1 MNPTIKRL
9 LAYCARYPRWLIQ
22 AGICLL
28 LATGAEVAGP
38 LLIKLFIDDYLAP
51 RQLVWPAI
59 AAIGAGYLGLQ
70 FLSAAG
76 FYLQSLRFNRIAQ
89 AVVQRL
95 REQVF
100 ATAIRLPARY
110 FDKHRSGSLIS
121 RITNDTE
128 AIMNLYVQVIGLLVQ
143 KVVLLCGILI
153 SMALLDL
160 RLMLVCVTLLPAVG
174 AVMWLY
180 QKLSVPVVRATRSLL
195 SDINSR
201 LNESLQGMPVIQ
213 AMVQE
218 RHFARAFAEVNQRH
232 WQARL
237 KSLKINGILLRPL
250 IDLFYMMVLI
260 GLLALFSYEG
270 LGAQQELSGQ
280 SAIQVGV
287 LYAFISYLGRMIE
300 PLIEMTNQLNQLQQA
315 MVAGERVFS
324 LLDEARES
332 TEGEA
337 LLAQGRVSFEG
348 VSFSYDGQ
356 QPVLRDLSFS
366 TRPGQ
371 MLALVGHTGSGKS
384 TVISLL
390 MGFYPIG
397 SGIIRFDEHPLETLS
412 LAAVRRSIGL
422 VQQDPFIFVGTL
434 AENLRLGRDG
444 IDEARLWRALEEVQL
459 AAFVQSLPAGLDTL
473 MEEGGKNLSA
483 GQRQLLSF
491 ARALVGDPR
500 ILILD
505 EATASVDSQTELALS
520 QALSAARRGR
530 TTIAIAHRLSTIVD
544 ADEILLLS
552 RGQVGERGTHG
563 DLMALGGHYAQLFE
577 MQSQGA
583 WLEEKRA

>member
-9 LAYCARYPRWLIQ
+9 LAYRADYPVWLVQ
-22 AGICLL
+22 AGVCLL

-51 RQLVWPAI
+51 RHLDWPVI
-59 AAIGAGYLGLQ
+59 AALAAAYLGLQ
-70 FLSAAG
+70 VLSAAG

-89 AVVQRL
+89 GVVQRL

-110 FDKHRSGSLIS
+110 FDLHRSGSLIS

-143 KVVLLCGILI
+143 KLVLLCGILI
-153 SMALLDL
+153 SMALLDV
-160 RLMLVCVTLLPAVG
+160 RLMLVCAALIPAVG

-180 QKLSVPVVRATRSLL
+180 QKLSVPVVRETRSLL

-218 RHFARAFAEVNQRH
+218 VRFANQFAEVNQQH
-232 WQARL
+232 WAARL

-260 GLLALFSYEG
+260 GLLALFAHEG
-270 LGAQQELSGQ
+270 LSTGG
-280 SAIQVGV
+280 AIQVGV

-315 MVAGERVFS
+315 MVAGERVFA
-324 LLDEARES
+324 LQDEARES
-332 TEGEA
+332 TRGASAE
-337 LLAQGRVSFEG
+337 LTGRVSFQG
-348 VSFSYDGQ
+348 VNFSYDGE
-356 QPVLRDLSFS
+356 QPVLQGVSFDVA
-366 TRPGQ
+366 PGQ

-384 TVISLL
+384 TIISLL
-390 MGFYPIG
+390 MGFYPADG
-397 SGIIRFDEHPLETLS
+397 GEIRFDERSLSTLS
-412 LAAVRRSIGL
+412 LGAVRRSIGL

-434 AENLRLGRDG
+434 AENLRLGREG
-444 IDEARLWRALEEVQL
+444 IDDARLWQALGEVQL
-459 AAFVQSLPAGLDTL
+459 AQFVRSLPDGLNTL

-520 QALSAARRGR
+520 QALAAARRGR

-552 RGQVGERGTHG
+552 RGQVIERGHHQG
-563 DLMALGGHYAQLFE
+563 LMAEQGHYAQLFE

>member
-9 LAYCARYPRWLIQ
+9 LAYCADYPVWLVQ
-22 AGICLL
+22 AGVCLL

-51 RQLVWPAI
+51 RHLDWPVI
-59 AAIGAGYLGLQ
+59 AALAAGYLGLQ
-70 FLSAAG
+70 VLSAAG

-110 FDKHRSGSLIS
+110 FDQHRSGSLIS

-143 KVVLLCGILI
+143 KLVLLCGILV
-153 SMALLDL
+153 SMALLDV
-160 RLMLVCVTLLPAVG
+160 RLMLVCAALIPAVG

-180 QKLSVPVVRATRSLL
+180 QKLSVPVVRETRSLL

-218 RHFARAFAEVNQRH
+218 VRFANAFAEVNQQH
-232 WQARL
+232 WRARL

-260 GLLALFSYEG
+260 GLLALFAHEG
-270 LGAQQELSGQ
+270 LSTGG
-280 SAIQVGV
+280 AIQVGV

-315 MVAGERVFS
+315 MVAGERVFA
-324 LLDEARES
+324 LQDEARES
-332 TEGEA
+332 IRGASAE
-337 LLAQGRVSFEG
+337 LAGRVSFQG
-348 VSFSYDGQ
+348 VNFSYDGE
-356 QPVLRDLSFS
+356 QPVLQGVSFDVA
-366 TRPGQ
+366 PGQ

-384 TVISLL
+384 TIISLL
-390 MGFYPIG
+390 MGFYPIDG
-397 SGIIRFDEHPLETLS
+397 GEIRFDERPLSTLS
-412 LAAVRRSIGL
+412 LSAVRRSIGL

-434 AENLRLGRDG
+434 AENLRLGREG
-444 IDEARLWRALEEVQL
+444 IMDAQLWQALDEVQL
-459 AAFVQSLPAGLDTL
+459 ARFVRSLPDGLDTL

-520 QALSAARRGR
+520 QALAAARRGR

-552 RGQVGERGTHG
+552 RGQVIERGSHQG
-563 DLMALGGHYAQLFE
+563 LMAEQGHYAQLFE